1 MSSTDIHSQKI
12 LILDFGSQVTQLIA
26 RRIREQSV
34 YCEIHPYNMGLEKI
48 KAFAPQGII
57 LSGGPSSVY
66 DAEAPHS
73 DAGVYDLGVPV
84 LGICYGMQLMTSQLG
99 GKVERSDKR
108 EFGRAAMA
116 IDDTTDLFSGLA
128 NKEEVWMSHG
138 DKIEQMPKGFCAI
151 AHTDNTPAAAMKD
164 EKRRLYAVQFHPEVV
179 HTPKGAEILGNFVF
193 AV

>member
-34 YCEIHPYNMGLEKI
+34 YCEIHPYNIGLDKI
-48 KAFAPQGII
+48 KAFGPQGII

-73 DAGVYDLGVPV
+73 DAGIYELGVPV

-108 EFGRAAMA
+108 EFGGAIMN
-116 IDDTTDLFSGLA
+116 IDDTSDLFAGLSG
-128 NKEEVWMSHG
+128 KEEVWMSHG
-138 DKIEQMPKGFCAI
+138 DKIELMPRGFTAI
-151 AHTDNTPAAAMKD
+151 AHTENTP
-164 EKRRLYAVQFHPEVV
+164 
-179 HTPKGAEILGNFVF
+179 EIGRAHV
-193 AV
+193 